1 MVVTGRLVALALVG
15 GLTTWL
21 GVVLS
26 GSGSDLPAALR
37 GALIHRADQAVLH
50 HPGLEKR
57 PDEFEH
63 TFIGHPRGDARHQA
77 VMIDP
82 VEKFFEIKVNHDVV
96 ARGNVSLR
104 LGHRLMGGASRSEA
118 VTVLGKRRVPL
129 LLENLQQGL
138 LDQSVDDARYAE
150 LSDPAARLGYFD
162 PLDRL
167 RLVGSVEQLRP
178 DARPVLTQVV
188 LSVVDGH
195 PIHAR
200 TALVASNAFP
210 RSYEIRSLAH
220 LLH

>member
-1 MVVTGRLVALALVG
+1 MRNANSRWSAQ
-15 GLTTWL
+15 
-21 GVVLS
+21 S
-26 GSGSDLPAALR
+26 GSYLLRSGSERAALR
-37 GALIHRADQAVLH
+37 GPLVHRADQAVFH
-50 HPGLEKR
+50 HPGLEKC

-63 TFIGHPRGDARHQA
+63 PFIRHPRCDARHQA

-82 VEKFFEIKVNHDVV
+82 VEKFLEIKVNHDAV

-167 RLVGSVEQLRP
+167 RLVGSLEQLRP
-178 DARPVLTQVV
+178 DAWPVLTQVV

-200 TALVASNAFP
+200 TALIPSNAFP
-210 RSYEIRSLAH
+210 RSYEILSLAH

>member
-1 MVVTGRLVALALVG
+1 
-15 GLTTWL
+15 
-21 GVVLS
+21 
-26 GSGSDLPAALR
+26 LR
-37 GALIHRADQAVLH
+37 GPLIHRADQAVLH

-77 VMIDP
+77 VMIDL
-82 VEKFFEIKVNHDVV
+82 VEKFFEIKINYDVV

-104 LGHRLMGGASRSEA
+104 LGYRLMGGASRSEA
-118 VTVLGKRRVPL
+118 VAVPGKRRVPP

-138 LDQSVDDARYAE
+138 LDQSVDDARDAE
-150 LSDPAARLGYFD
+150 LSEPAVRLGDFD
-162 PLDRL
+162 PFDRL
-167 RLVGSVEQLRP
+167 RLVGSREQLRP
-178 DARPVLTQVV
+178 DAWPVLTQVV

-200 TALVASNAFP
+200 TALIPSNAFP
-210 RSYEIRSLAH
+210 RSDEILSLAH